1 MAVYGQTPILKKMT
15 LMFLGSQLNP
25 QVMKQLKEQFESVD
39 RDDSGTISPEEFHLT
54 IVNNLPDGHLMP
66 IRSTNMLF

>member
-25 QVMKQLKEQFESVD
+25 QLMKVLQEQFESVD
-39 RDDSGTISPEEFHLT
+39 RDDSGTISPEEFHYT
-54 IVNNLPDGHLMP
+54 IKNNLPDGTLMP